1 MTPTL
6 TLAHVALWLLASALM
21 IAGLAGTV
29 VPGLPGVLV
38 LYAGMWLGAWIDHF
52 SRVGWRTLVLL
63 GVLAALALIADL
75 LASALGAR
83 RAGASRQAVIGSVI
97 GGLVGLFFGL
107 FGLLLGPFA
116 GALVGEIIARRPIGA
131 ATRVGL
137 ATWVGLLI
145 GTLTKVALAVTMLG
159 VFLTA
164 YWW

>member
-1 MTPTL
+1 M
-6 TLAHVALWLLASALM
+6 
-21 IAGLAGTV
+21 
-29 VPGLPGVLV
+29 
-38 LYAGMWLGAWIDHF
+38 
-52 SRVGWRTLVLL
+52 
-63 GVLAALALIADL
+63 LAALALIADL
-75 LASALGAR
+75 LASAFGAR
-83 RAGASRQAVIGSVI
+83 RAGASRQAVIGSLI

-145 GTLTKVALAVTMLG
+145 GTLAKVALAVTMLG